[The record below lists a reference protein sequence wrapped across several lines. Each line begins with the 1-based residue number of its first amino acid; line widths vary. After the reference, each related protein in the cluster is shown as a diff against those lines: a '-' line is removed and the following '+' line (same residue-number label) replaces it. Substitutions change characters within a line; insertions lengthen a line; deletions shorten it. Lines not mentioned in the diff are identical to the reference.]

1 MLENNQ
7 KNPEIPKIPGNT
19 RNTRK
24 YPKVKNIPGNT
35 RSYFSTLLPDPNP
48 TRYPVFCPIPDPT
61 RPDSEKPYP
70 LGTGVDN
77 VGCVLQ
83 NVLLAAAF
91 GPTFQYWDDLS
102 LLTFD
107 SNLFHYF
114 LTKLAFAVKLFSFSH
129 HTPLSANS
137 LSSFFKINFPS

>member
-1 MLENNQ
+1 MLI
-7 KNPEIPKIPGNT
+7 PAVEIT
-19 RNTRK
+19 
-24 YPKVKNIPGNT
+24 
-35 RSYFSTLLPDPNP
+35 FSSFLSSHTLSARTGASSSTGKMSSLL
-48 TRYPVFCPIPDPT
+48 
-61 RPDSEKPYP
+61 SERQDNHHNRR
-70 LGTGVDN
+70 LEQSVDN

>member
-1 MLENNQ
+1 MGKPKNTQ
-7 KNPEIPKIPGNT
+7 KYPTYPKIP

-24 YPKVKNIPGNT
+24 NKKKLGNT
-35 RSYFSTLLPDPNP
+35 RSYFSTLLPAPNP

-61 RPDSEKPYP
+61 RPDSENPYP

>member
-1 MLENNQ
+1 MLI
-7 KNPEIPKIPGNT
+7 PAVEITFSSSLLSHALSSRT
-19 RNTRK
+19 RASSS
-24 YPKVKNIPGNT
+24 P
-35 RSYFSTLLPDPNP
+35 SSLS
-48 TRYPVFCPIPDPT
+48 
-61 RPDSEKPYP
+61 SERQDHHHNRR
-70 LGTGVDN
+70 LEQSVDN

-107 SNLFHYF
+107 SNLFHYS
-114 LTKLAFAVKLFSFSH
+114 LTKLAFAIKMFGFFH

-137 LSSFFKINFPS
+137 LSSFF

>member
-1 MLENNQ
+1 MLI
-7 KNPEIPKIPGNT
+7 PAVEITFSSSLLSHALSSRT
-19 RNTRK
+19 RASSS
-24 YPKVKNIPGNT
+24 P
-35 RSYFSTLLPDPNP
+35 SSLS
-48 TRYPVFCPIPDPT
+48 
-61 RPDSEKPYP
+61 SERQDHHHNRR
-70 LGTGVDN
+70 LEQSVDN

-107 SNLFHYF
+107 SNLFHYS
-114 LTKLAFAVKLFSFSH
+114 LTKLAFAIKMFGFFH